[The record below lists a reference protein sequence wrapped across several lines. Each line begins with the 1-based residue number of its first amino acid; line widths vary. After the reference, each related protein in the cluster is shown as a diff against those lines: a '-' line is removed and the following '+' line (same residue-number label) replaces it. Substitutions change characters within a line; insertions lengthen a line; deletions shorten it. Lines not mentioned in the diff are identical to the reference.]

1 MAGGRNLLTRDTRG
15 VAALEFALIAP
26 ILGVMIYGL
35 IEMTLR
41 FRAADEYQRYLQQ
54 AGDYLSRE
62 DELFSSDIDEIY
74 AVASQMIRSGSLSG
88 NLHLDVSSIG
98 FKSDGAPELLW
109 RRHRGDTPP
118 SFNISDAAGLG
129 APGESVIRVS
139 ARFSYETPISQ
150 IIGAGRMNIDDAV
163 YFRPRVTRLIAI
175 DGQIHDDGADWVNDG
190 DSTVGENNGEEAVG
204 EVEP

>member
-1 MAGGRNLLTRDTRG
+1 MARLADFWARQTRG

-26 ILGVMIYGL
+26 ILAVLIYGL
-35 IEMTLR
+35 TEMTLR

-74 AVASQMIRSGSLSG
+74 AVASQMIRSGSLTG

-98 FKSDGAPELLW
+98 FKSDGTPELLW

-118 SFNISDAAGLG
+118 NFNVSEATGLG

-150 IIGAGRMNIDDAV
+150 IIGAGRMELDDAV

-190 DSTVGENNGEEAVG
+190 DSTAGESNGEDAVG
-204 EVEP
+204 TVEP

>member
-1 MAGGRNLLTRDTRG
+1 MAYGCFTLLREQRG

-26 ILGVMIYGL
+26 ILGVLIYGL

-74 AVASQMIRSGSLSG
+74 AAAGQMIRSADLTG
-88 NLHLDVSSIG
+88 NLHFDVASIG

-109 RRHRGDTPP
+109 RRHRGDMPP
-118 SFNISDAAGLG
+118 EFNLSDSEGLG

-150 IIGAGRMNIDDAV
+150 IIGAGRMNLDDAV

-175 DGQIHDDGADWVNDG
+175 DGEIHDDGADWVNDG
-190 DSTVGENNGEEAVG
+190 DSTAGENNGEDAVG
-204 EVEP
+204 TVEP

>member
-1 MAGGRNLLTRDTRG
+1 ML
-15 VAALEFALIAP
+15 
-26 ILGVMIYGL
+26 IYGL
-35 IEMTLR
+35 TEMTLR

-62 DELFSSDIDEIY
+62 EELFGSDIDEIY
-74 AVASQMIRSGSLSG
+74 AAASQMIRSGSLTG
-88 NLHLDVSSIG
+88 NLHIDVASIG

-118 SFNISDAAGLG
+118 SFDVTEATGLG
-129 APGESVIRVS
+129 APWESVLRVS

-150 IIGAGRMNIDDAV
+150 IIGAGRMNLDEAV
-163 YFRPRVTRLIAI
+163 YFRPRVTRVIAI

-190 DSTVGENNGEEAVG
+190 DSTAGETNGEDAVG
-204 EVEP
+204 TVEP